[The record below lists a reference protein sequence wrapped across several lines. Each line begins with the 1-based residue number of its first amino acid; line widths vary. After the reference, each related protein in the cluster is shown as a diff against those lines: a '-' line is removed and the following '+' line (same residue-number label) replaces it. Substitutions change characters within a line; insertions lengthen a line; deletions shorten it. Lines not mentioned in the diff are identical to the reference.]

1 MRPAFILI
9 AGVAAVGF
17 GAPMAR
23 VGLGAGLTSLQLG
36 LGRLTAAVVF
46 LAIYRLLRQAPASRL
61 NRRQALSL
69 IGAGACLAVHFGT
82 WFLSLEYLP
91 VAQST
96 LLVSTTPLWAGLV
109 GLFVPSLRPNRR
121 FWLGL
126 AVAFLGMVLVTANHA
141 GHATLRS
148 PAWFGDLMAIV
159 GAVALVPAL
168 LLSQRVQ
175 KEVETEQAIAWIY
188 ASAAVCFVLLA
199 LTQGQLALP
208 PSPPAWA
215 SVVGMA
221 LIAQLGGHTV
231 FNWALRHFSAG
242 QVSTA
247 MLLEPVFAGALAWMV
262 FGEGLTLLQGLG
274 GLILLAG
281 VGITLIKKT
290 EVSETSPP
298 IAIP

>member
-23 VGLGAGLTSLQLG
+23 VGIGAGLTSLQLG

-46 LAIYRLLRQAPASRL
+46 LAIYRLLRQAPANRL

-69 IGAGACLAVHFGT
+69 IGAGVCLAAHFGT

-96 LLVSTTPLWAGLV
+96 LLVSTTPLWAGIV

-126 AVAFLGMVLVTANHA
+126 VVAFLGMALVTAHNSPDA
-141 GHATLRS
+141 ALKS
-148 PAWFGDLMAIV
+148 PAWFGDLMAIL

-175 KEVETEQAIAWIY
+175 KEIETEQAIAWIY

-199 LTQGQLALP
+199 AIQGQLTLP
-208 PSPPAWA
+208 PSPPAWGA
-215 SVVGMA
+215 VIGMA
-221 LIAQLGGHTV
+221 LIAQLGGHTI
-231 FNWALRHFSAG
+231 FNWALRHFTAG

-247 MLLEPVFAGALAWMV
+247 MLLEPVFAGALAWIV
-262 FGEGLTLLQGLG
+262 FGEGLTLLQGFG
-274 GLILLAG
+274 GFVLLAG
-281 VGITLIKKT
+281 VAITLIKK
-290 EVSETSPP
+290 EVSETSIPP
-298 IAIP
+298 SIP